1 MEHVSNSEGLS
12 NANNDHIICSSA
24 SLFTRKLP
32 PLHISTKYDSTVF
45 LLPLLLS
52 KGKIRVF
59 TSTSTANHQPT
70 KELLFV
76 LLLLYI
82 FVLRLLHTKSTL
94 RISTLISH
102 PGTICDNSSS
112 ISQCTCRYQ
121 IYYVWNWYKF
131 YVREEICSTV
141 GQ

>member
-24 SLFTRKLP
+24 SLLTRKLP
-32 PLHISTKYDSTVF
+32 ALDISTKYDSTVF

-76 LLLLYI
+76 LLLFCEVVYLQK
-82 FVLRLLHTKSTL
+82 VGL

-121 IYYVWNWYKF
+121 IYYIWNWYKF
-131 YVREEICSTV
+131 YVR
-141 GQ
+141 